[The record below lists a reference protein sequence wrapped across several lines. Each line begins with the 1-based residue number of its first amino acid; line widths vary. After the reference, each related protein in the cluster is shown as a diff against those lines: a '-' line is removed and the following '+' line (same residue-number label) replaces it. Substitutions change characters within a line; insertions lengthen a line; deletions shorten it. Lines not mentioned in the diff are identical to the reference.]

1 MQLEPTTR
9 SFDARARTAP
19 LSQSATANAA
29 AVPNSPAA
37 RPIAVRTA
45 PLIASEWDLMRVFL
59 RRTHR
64 DDLRR
69 RSGHPFD
76 KDDEATARRFVDI
89 KAGTG
94 ELSWMLDDAAA
105 IAGVAHRIAI
115 SPTEAEVA
123 LLVRSDCHRRGIGE
137 FLVRALLARAA
148 RQRLQ
153 TLCAV
158 VQRDNRA
165 ILRFAEKIGY
175 TCRAQTS
182 WTLELIFDVAAFSQ
196 SNR

>member
-1 MQLEPTTR
+1 MPKTCAMEERMRFVMMVMENAEPFAALCRRFEVSRRIGYKWLER
-9 SFDARARTAP
+9 YDAEGVFDR
-19 LSQSATANAA
+19 
-29 AVPNSPAA
+29 
-37 RPIAVRTA
+37 
-45 PLIASEWDLMRVFL
+45 
-59 RRTHR
+59 
-64 DDLRR
+64 
-69 RSGHPFD
+69 
-76 KDDEATARRFVDI
+76 DDEATARRFVDI

-115 SPTEAEVA
+115 SPAEAEVA
-123 LLVRSDCHRRGIGE
+123 LLVRSDCQRRGIGE

-165 ILRFAEKIGY
+165 ILRLAEKIGY